1 MTNDYATEERPHSNE
16 GSLNED
22 RPNKWKFLVIADD
35 TPEFKVVL
43 RLAALR
49 AARVNGEMI
58 MLRIIPE
65 SDFQHWMSVQDIM
78 EEEARVEAEEL
89 LENFAKEV
97 KELAG
102 ISPELIVRKGN
113 VRDVIT
119 SYIKEDQDVH
129 MLVLG
134 ANVNGDPGPLVRAF
148 REDLL
153 NVLHMP
159 VLVIPGNMTN
169 EEIDHFVY

>member
-1 MTNDYATEERPHSNE
+1 MMEKRP
-16 GSLNED
+16 D
-22 RPNKWKFLVIADD
+22 KWKFLVIADD

-65 SDFQHWMSVQDIM
+65 GDFQHWMSVQDIM
-78 EEEARVEAEEL
+78 EEEARTEAEDLLKYFAREAHEL
-89 LENFAKEV
+89 T
-97 KELAG
+97 G
-102 ISPELIVRKGN
+102 INPEIIVRRGS
-113 VRDVIT
+113 VREVIST
-119 SYIKEDQDVH
+119 YIKEDQDVH

-134 ANVNGDPGPLVRAF
+134 ANVDGDPGPLVRAF
-148 REDLL
+148 REELL
-153 NVLHMP
+153 DVLHMP
-159 VLVIPGNMTN
+159 VLVVPGNMTD